1 MKSRGT
7 LSGWCFRFVPGLCIA
22 LVLFVWAATPAYAQ
36 GTTAVLTGAVTDPQG
51 ASVAGADV
59 TVSNTG
65 TQFTITVKTS
75 SEGSYR
81 ASELPIGTYK
91 ITVTATGFKT
101 AVKSGLYLGA
111 GVISRVD
118 FALEI
123 GQKTETVT
131 VEAGALAV
139 QTDDSRLYE
148 TIGQG
153 QVGNLPLNGRNV
165 FDLIQL
171 APGAVNVAG
180 VDFENGHS
188 TVVNGLR
195 PNFSG
200 FLINGSSD
208 KGLSGGVSTTPNA
221 DIVQEFQELTLN
233 MSAQYGNSAAAIVNV
248 VTKSGTNNFHG
259 SAYEFFRNDKLDAN
273 NFFFNAVG
281 TKKPPLRFNQFG
293 GTATGPVWK
302 DHLFFTA
309 SYQGER
315 FTTAPPA
322 VAIQSEAPE
331 WRQAIAAALPN
342 STAALI
348 YGNFPTA
355 SPGTP
360 SVNVNQFAGGNAS
373 GTAPGDFTFWLCP
386 DSSTLA
392 IAAQL
397 QQLLGVTAQDQ
408 ANWTKIVGGSPQCSG
423 APPATRAGLI
433 SRLTP
438 FLNDNTLLFK
448 SQTQGN
454 LFNGNEASG
463 RIDWIRKNDRVFGEF
478 YWQKATD
485 QFGPSNASSGIHG
498 FKNPQEVYS
507 PNFQASWVHT
517 FSPNW
522 LNEARAGF
530 QRNRNDLS
538 TAVPGVPSI
547 AFDDGSAGF
556 GSYNGYP
563 QLFRENVYSYGDMM
577 TFVRGKHTL
586 KAGADFRRNI
596 ENSEF
601 NVARPSYYFFDQL
614 FFAVDQPYAE
624 VAGVDPG
631 FASNRPAEL
640 ASNIRHW
647 RNFEVGAYFQD
658 DWKVR
663 KNLTIN
669 AGVRYDLYTR
679 HLEKAGLVT
688 TFIPGPGCQTPI
700 NGACADWIANANVPA
715 ATTVGD
721 PAFPG
726 CNTAAQI
733 ARAVLAGVC
742 GPGGFA
748 VSPTGH
754 LGGSD
759 HNNFGPRVGFSWD
772 PFSTGKTSIR
782 GGFGVSYEGTLYNPL
797 SNSRWNPPFYSFNLE
812 FTPWGGGSV
821 PQTVVYGPSDCT
833 GVTAGTPCART
844 SAAPTFTGASTNPG
858 AGSGAQATGN
868 ITGYFSGN
876 PNTAFLTGIVFPQGI
891 KDPYVLSYYFGVQRE
906 ILPKMVLEVNY
917 VGTQGRKLFRAENV
931 NRLPGIRLAGPDPG
945 PDGIF
950 GTSDDI
956 PAETVTDQFGRT
968 LTGLGRRFL
977 NPNYGRLR
985 VWENVSKS
993 WYNSLQAKLTRQMT
1007 RGLMFNASYAWS
1019 HSIDTGSTWH
1029 SGATTA
1035 NGNAAGE
1042 GFSEDVSKPELD
1054 HGNSIFDI
1062 RHRLTFNY
1070 VYDLP
1075 WHKNQQGVIGRIL
1088 GGWQYNGIWTFQS
1101 GAHFSPYCASGN
1113 RCDFNFDGE
1122 RNDRPDAAVNHFD
1135 ASRQQ
1140 WANGWF
1146 NSANTSAPPAPCR
1159 FGAAGSGCL
1168 FTTPCRACNGNLG
1181 RNTFEGPGQWST
1193 DQSLFKNF
1201 KVREGKTL
1209 QFRWEVFNAFNRAN
1223 FTLPN
1228 SATGGNRA
1236 NRITSSIFGK
1246 SNATLDPRV
1255 MQFALKFLF

>member
-1 MKSRGT
+1 MKSRGM

-22 LVLFVWAATPAYAQ
+22 LVLFVWAAKPAYAQ

-59 TVSNTG
+59 TVVNQG

-111 GVISRVD
+111 GVIERVD
-118 FALEI
+118 FKLEI

-171 APGAVNVAG
+171 APGAVNVQG

-195 PNFSG
+195 PNFTG

-233 MSAQYGNSAAAIVNV
+233 MSAQYGTSAAAIVNV

-273 NFFFNAVG
+273 NFFFNQNG
-281 TKKPPLRFNQFG
+281 TPKPPLRFNQFG
-293 GTATGPVWK
+293 ATATGPVWK
-302 DHLFFTA
+302 DHIFFTA

-322 VAIQSEAPE
+322 VPIQSEAPE

-342 STAALI
+342 SSAALI
-348 YGNFPTA
+348 YSNFPTA

-360 SVNVNQFAGGNAS
+360 SVNLNEYAGGNAS
-373 GTAPGDFTFWLCP
+373 GTTPGDFTFWLCP
-386 DSSTLA
+386 GTSTPA
-392 IAAQL
+392 IASQL
-397 QQLLGVTAQDQ
+397 QALLGVTAQDQ

-423 APPATRAGLI
+423 APPATRAGSI

-438 FLNDNTLLFK
+438 FLNDNVLLFK
-448 SQTQGN
+448 SQTAGN

-463 RIDWIRKNDRVFGEF
+463 RIDWVRKNDRVFGEF

-485 QFGPSNASSGIHG
+485 SFGPSNASSGIHG

-522 LNEARAGF
+522 LNEARAGY
-530 QRNRNDLS
+530 QRNRNDIT

-601 NVARPSYYFFDQL
+601 NVARPSYYFFDQI
-614 FFAVDQPYAE
+614 FFAVDQPYGE

-631 FASNRPAEL
+631 FVGNKPAEL
-640 ASNIRHW
+640 ASNVRHW

-669 AGVRYDLYTR
+669 AGLRFDLYTR
-679 HLEKAGLVT
+679 HLEQAGKVT

-715 ATTVGD
+715 APPNKVGD
-721 PAFPG
+721 PNFPG

-733 ARAVLAGVC
+733 ARSVLAGVC

-748 VSPTGH
+748 AASH

-782 GGFGVSYEGTLYNPL
+782 GGFGLSYEGTLYNPL

-812 FTPWGGGSV
+812 FTPWSGQTSV

-868 ITGYFSGN
+868 ITGYFAGN

-891 KDPYVLSYYFGVQRE
+891 RDPYVLSYYFGVQRE

-917 VGTQGRKLFRAENV
+917 VGTQGYKLFRAENV
-931 NRLPGIRLAGPDPG
+931 NRLPGIRLAAGS
-945 PDGIF
+945 
-950 GTSDDI
+950 T
-956 PAETVTDQFGRT
+956 AVDQFGRT
-968 LTGLGRRFL
+968 LTGLGRSTL
-977 NPNYGRLR
+977 NPNYGTLR
-985 VWENVSKS
+985 VWENVSRS
-993 WYNSLQAKLTRQMT
+993 WYHSLQAKLSRQMSH
-1007 RGLMFNASYAWS
+1007 GLMFNASYAWS

-1035 NGNAAGE
+1035 NGAAAGE
-1042 GFSEDVSKPELD
+1042 GFSGDVTLPNLD
-1054 HGNSIFDI
+1054 RGNSVFDI

-1070 VYDLP
+1070 VYELP
-1075 WHKNQQGVIGRIL
+1075 WHKNQQGLIGHIV

-1101 GAHFSPYCASGN
+1101 GAHFSPFCG
-1113 RCDFNFDGE
+1113 RGGGCDFNKDGV
-1122 RNDRPDAAVNHFD
+1122 RNDRPDAPNGNSFD
-1135 ASRQQ
+1135 ISRQQ

-1146 NSANTSAPPAPCR
+1146 NTSNSSFGCAIGLNGTSTCANGSPALFAVPC
-1159 FGAAGSGCL
+1159 L
-1168 FTTPCRACNGNLG
+1168 ACNGNLG
-1181 RNTFEGPGQWST
+1181 RNTIEGPGQWGT
-1193 DQSLFKNF
+1193 DQSLFKDF
-1201 KVREGKTL
+1201 RIREGMKV

-1223 FTLPN
+1223 FLPPN

-1236 NRITSSIFGK
+1236 NRISSASFGSAGIFGK

-1255 MQFALKFLF
+1255 MQFALKLIF